1 MNEKERK
8 KPQVLVQ
15 MKLPIATQRCVVVY
29 FSDRRLLLEVVV
41 RRTVIEENVITG
53 HGGLLVIA
61 ITLAT
66 WIKFHLK
73 AKF

>member
-1 MNEKERK
+1 MNSVIEGYY
-8 KPQVLVQ
+8 
-15 MKLPIATQRCVVVY
+15 I
-29 FSDRRLLLEVVV
+29 LEVAV
-41 RRTVIEENVITG
+41 RRTVIEENLITG